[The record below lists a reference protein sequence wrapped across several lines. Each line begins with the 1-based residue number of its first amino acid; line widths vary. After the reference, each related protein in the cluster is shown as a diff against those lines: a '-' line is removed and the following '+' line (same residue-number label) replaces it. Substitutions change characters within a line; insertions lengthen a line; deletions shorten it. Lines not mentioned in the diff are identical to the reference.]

1 MVLHQTF
8 TRDNGVKMHELPPLP
23 EPDTHC
29 WDDDTQK
36 DCWSHSADQMLA
48 YAAAAVAQER
58 ERCAKLCE
66 ESNTYEEYDPGGFFA
81 RLIRSQ

>member
-8 TRDNGVKMHELPPLP
+8 TRDNGVKMNELPPLP
-23 EPDTHC
+23 DPTFDFYFNSDGKAGYTAE
-29 WDDDTQK
+29 
-36 DCWSHSADQMLA
+36 AMRA